1 MSKKIFEKVNSA
13 KIFFCGAPVAAAF
26 YLSCGYDVDMLGID
40 KSKAIAF
47 LLGLLVSGFY
57 FIFLTSSRDKD
68 LVPFV
73 SRQLSGDDTTT
84 SGHVKFEHP
93 RIPIR
98 ESLRRSETFH
108 RFLNCRRSVR
118 FFDPAPYPLKVLI
131 NCIAAAGT
139 APSGA
144 YCQPWFFVVV
154 RSPEKKM
161 EIRKAVEEE
170 ERKNYASRM
179 GQTWVDEVTHL
190 VNDLHE
196 GTDPI
201 KPYLTEAPFLVILMK
216 QKFGIDQYKQRIIH
230 RYPLES
236 VGIAAGMFIAA
247 VHNANLATL
256 TSTPMGAEA
265 KIRKICGRPDH
276 EKVFLLLPV
285 GYPSK
290 TCTVP
295 YRKEIQPPGTSDE
308 HCLRKNIR
316 DIMRV
321 V

>member
-1 MSKKIFEKVNSA
+1 MFDSKFVTVLIF
-13 KIFFCGAPVAAAF
+13 GAPVAAAAF
-26 YLSCGYDVDMLGID
+26 YFLRGQNVEALQQD
-40 KSKAIAF
+40 KSIPMAF
-47 LLGLLVSGFY
+47 SLGVMLTAF
-57 FIFLTSSRDKD
+57 FFRFLQSFKGEKD

-73 SRQLSGDDTTT
+73 CRQVGVKDSIT
-84 SGHVKFEHP
+84 SGHIKFDHP
-93 RIPIR
+93 RMSVG
-98 ESLRRSETFH
+98 ECLRRSETFH
-108 RFLNCRRSVR
+108 RFMNYRRSVR
-118 FFDPAPYPLKVLI
+118 FFDPAPIPLEILV
-131 NCIAAAGT
+131 NCVAAAGT

-144 YCQPWFFVVV
+144 HCQPWFFVVV

-190 VNDLHE
+190 VDDLHD
-196 GTDPI
+196 GADPI
-201 KPYLTEAPFLVILMK
+201 KPYLTEAPYIVILMK
-216 QKFGIDQYKQRIIH
+216 LKFGIDQHKERIIH
-230 RYPLES
+230 RYAVES
-236 VGIAAGMFIAA
+236 VGIAAGMFITAL
-247 VHNANLATL
+247 HNANLATL
-256 TSTPMGAEA
+256 TSTPMGAES
-265 KIRKICGRPDH
+265 KIRNICGRPAH

-295 YRKEIQPPGTSDE
+295 YRKEIQPAGAWDE

-316 DIMRV
+316 DIMSV